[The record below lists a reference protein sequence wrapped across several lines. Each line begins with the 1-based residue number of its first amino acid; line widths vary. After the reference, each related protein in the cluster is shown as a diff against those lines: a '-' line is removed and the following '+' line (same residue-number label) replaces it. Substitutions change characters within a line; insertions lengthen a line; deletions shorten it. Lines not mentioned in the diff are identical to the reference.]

1 MTGQDTLGPEPEPDA
16 VAAPGLRQL
25 ASIAGWAFAALWIT
39 SVVLTGLA
47 IEGRVEPIPEVLRTI
62 SNHRAMFIAANVVEI
77 ASQLVLPVFLLGL
90 VIESGRRPLAALG
103 VAVWALAIP
112 VFVMSAT
119 FHIIMTHVP
128 ARHAARRWPVSDAVV
143 DDADI
148 LHHLA
153 DFSLWVGL
161 VMVAIA
167 LTALWFDL
175 PQQAARRR
183 VVRLAIPVT
192 VASILLQFLGA
203 VGLPV
208 FDVFAIVASIGLPV
222 TVVALSPRRR
232 R

>member
-1 MTGQDTLGPEPEPDA
+1 
-16 VAAPGLRQL
+16 
-25 ASIAGWAFAALWIT
+25 
-39 SVVLTGLA
+39 
-47 IEGRVEPIPEVLRTI
+47 
-62 SNHRAMFIAANVVEI
+62 
-77 ASQLVLPVFLLGL
+77 
-90 VIESGRRPLAALG
+90 
-103 VAVWALAIP
+103 
-112 VFVMSAT
+112 
-119 FHIIMTHVP
+119 
-128 ARHAARRWPVSDAVV
+128 
-143 DDADI
+143 
-148 LHHLA
+148 
-153 DFSLWVGL
+153 
-161 VMVAIA
+161 MVAIA

>member
-1 MTGQDTLGPEPEPDA
+1 
-16 VAAPGLRQL
+16 V
-25 ASIAGWAFAALWIT
+25 FAALWIT

-47 IEGRVEPIPEVLRTI
+47 VEFRVEPIPEVLRTI
-62 SNHRAMFIAANVVEI
+62 SRHRAMFITANVVEI
-77 ASQLVLPVFLLGL
+77 ASQLVLPLFLLGVVL
-90 VIESGRRPLAALG
+90 GPCRRPLAALG
-103 VAVWALAIP
+103 TAVWALAIP

-161 VMVAIA
+161 VMVAIGLSA
-167 LTALWFDL
+167 IWFDL
-175 PQQAARRR
+175 PEQMARRR
-183 VVRLAIPVT
+183 AVRVLIPIT

-208 FDVFAIVASIGLPV
+208 FDLFAIVASIGLPA
-222 TVVALSPRRR
+222 TVVAFSPLRRP
-232 R
+232 